1 MVARKRIDGAE
12 AARIMY
18 GGSMLEL
25 KILEELKK
33 EFPQGQ
39 VTFRPGKITS
49 DGTKGLPLAYIDARD
64 VMDRLDSV
72 LGVFGWKDEYEFH
85 GTRTICKISIFDS
98 GGNGW
103 ISKSDGAGDTNIE
116 GEKGGL
122 SDAFKRAAVKWGIG
136 RYLYDLSFMY
146 APVDK
151 FKKFTDSD
159 FDLWKYQIKK
169 GMKPKAELTAEQ
181 KKEAASKKAQEII
194 TEYKV
199 CKDLGELSDI
209 QTKYHGEL
217 KRFSEGYGD
226 IFSQINTVGLQVIAS
241 FDQ

>member
-1 MVARKRIDGAE
+1 MSI
-12 AARIMY
+12 
-18 GGSMLEL
+18 
-25 KILEELKK
+25 KILEELRK

-49 DGTKGLPLAYIDARD
+49 DGKKGLPLAYIDARD
-64 VMDRLDSV
+64 VMERLDSV
-72 LGVFGWKDEYEFH
+72 MGINWKDEYSFY
-85 GTRTICKISIFDS
+85 GARTICKISLKI
-98 GGNGW
+98 GNEW
-103 ISKSDGAGDTNIE
+103 ISREDGAGDTNIE

-146 APVDK
+146 APVDQY
-151 FKKFTDSD
+151 KKFIDSD

-169 GMKPKAELTAEQ
+169 GMKPKETQELTSEQ
-181 KKEAASKKAQEII
+181 KKEAAKKRADQII
-194 TEYKV
+194 IEYKGA
-199 CKDLGELSDI
+199 KDLGMLADI

-217 KRFSEGYGD
+217 KRFDEAYPD
-226 IFSQINTVGLQVIAS
+226 IFKEINTVGLQVIAS